1 MSNGDKCQ
9 QLTWVS
15 KVNKEGFFFFWR
27 KGKPKY
33 REEKER
39 KENELK
45 KVYTETQ

>member
-1 MSNGDKCQ
+1 MSTVNVGFK
-9 QLTWVS
+9 S
-15 KVNKEGFFFFWR
+15 KQRGIFLFWR